1 MLIDAMRSLSALLL
15 LSACSDQGISKV
27 NIDPEATIIAPASGA
42 VVDEGDTV
50 WLRGSAS
57 DSNDDVSTLTAWWLA
72 GARELCPPDAPA
84 DDGTTSCEALLE
96 EDESTVTLEV
106 HDPHGATDTDTV
118 SLVIDPNAAPVVT
131 LLPPEEPVV
140 YAGDL
145 LVLSATVTDE
155 EDDPDA
161 LLVAWA
167 SSLDGPLSVDD
178 TPGADGELSGPVYL
192 SEGEHYLTLTATDS
206 GGRVGEDAL
215 VLEVYSA
222 NTAPSCAITVPTDGE
237 VVAEGAEVV
246 LAASAED
253 AEDPPEALS
262 ARWESDL
269 DGPLDETPPNEAGE
283 IAAVVT
289 GLSAGEHTLTL
300 TVTDSGGL
308 VATELVQ
315 LVVDGRPSAPVVSI
329 SPASPGTDD
338 DLTAVLDVSATDP
351 EGEGLIYTYEWYLD
365 GTLSTAS
372 TTGTLPASATTR
384 GETWTV
390 RVNPS
395 DSLGEGTA
403 GEASATIANTA
414 PGAPVVAISPTAPE
428 EGEDALVCAVETEAE
443 DADGDALTYTIS
455 WALDGAAWTGTA
467 STTTRT
473 GDTVAAS
480 YTNEGEVWTCS
491 VVASDDTESGPPGTD
506 SVTVEEDESLVGTP
520 IDPHAVELSGEL
532 EYDYAGFA
540 VAIVPDLDG
549 DGLNEVLVGGRC
561 MNRYDGDPYYEGVA
575 YLVLGSTIEEE
586 GSMSLSDADYVFVA
600 DESDDHLGSS
610 VAGLDDIDGDGV
622 GDFVIGA
629 SQGSSGARG
638 RAYVFSGAELGRP
651 GTYSPSTADWIITGV
666 NTRDYAGATVASAGD
681 IDGDGR
687 TDLALGGWGY
697 DNGSYNEAGAVIVF
711 LASDLGSTSSISAS
725 AARWTVL
732 GVDTYHYIGRK
743 IAAGDVDG
751 DGADDLMLGNE
762 RSTEGCATVFLADD
776 LGDSGSFET
785 TDASY
790 TVDGAADGGSCGMA
804 ISAADV
810 DGDGRADVVTADY
823 NAGSNG
829 EAYVVAGADIGSV
842 ASVDDATYTVAGES
856 GFSLYAAHGVP
867 DREGDGLDDLLILDP
882 SYVGTSG
889 ADSAALYV
897 SGASLSPTGN
907 TTDDADWLW
916 YSTTSES
923 FGASSFGQG
932 PNADIGDLD
941 GDGVAD
947 FLIGSGYN
955 SEVDTYAGKVYV
967 TYGP

>member
-1 MLIDAMRSLSALLL
+1 MRSLSALLL

-27 NIDPEATIIAPASGA
+27 NIDPQATITAPASGA

-84 DDGTTSCEALLE
+84 DDGTTSCEVLLD

-106 HDPHGATDTDTV
+106 HDPHGATDTDAVT
-118 SLVIDPNAAPVVT
+118 LVIDPNAAPVVA
-131 LLPPEEPVV
+131 LIPPDEEV
-140 YAGDL
+140 YAGEL
-145 LVLSATVTDE
+145 LVLSATATDE

-161 LLVAWA
+161 LTVTWA

-178 TPGADGELSGPVYL
+178 TPSADGELSGPVYL

-215 VLEVYSA
+215 VLEVSSA
-222 NTAPSCAITVPTDGE
+222 NTAPSCAITAPTDGA
-237 VVAEGAEVV
+237 VVVEGEEVV
-246 LAASAED
+246 LTAWAED

-262 ARWESDL
+262 VRWESDL
-269 DGPLDETPPNEAGE
+269 DGLVDATGPDEAGD
-283 IAAVVT
+283 ISVLAT
-289 GLSAGEHTLTL
+289 GLSAGEHTISL
-300 TVTDSGGL
+300 TVTDSAGL
-308 VATELVQ
+308 AVVEQVQ

-338 DLTAVLDVSATDP
+338 DLTAVLDLPSTDP
-351 EGEGLIYTYEWYLD
+351 EGEALSYTYEWYLD
-365 GTLSTAS
+365 GTLSAAS
-372 TTGTLPASATTR
+372 ATETLPASATTR

-390 RVNPS
+390 RVTPS
-395 DSLGEGTA
+395 DGTSEGAA

-414 PGAPVVAISPTAPE
+414 PGAPTVAISPSAPE
-428 EGEDALVCAVETEAE
+428 EGEDALVCAVETEAD
-443 DADGDALTYTIS
+443 DADGDALSYTIS
-455 WALDGAAWTGTA
+455 WSLDGGAWTGTA

-480 YTNEGEVWTCS
+480 YTTEGDVWTCS
-491 VVASDDTESGPPGTD
+491 VVASDGEDLGAAGTD
-506 SVTVEEDESLVGTP
+506 SVTVEEDEDLVGTP
-520 IDPHAVELSGEL
+520 IDPHAIELSGEL

-540 VAIVPDLDG
+540 VAIVPDLDD

-586 GSMSLSDADYVFVA
+586 GSMSLADADYVFES

-629 SQGSSGARG
+629 MQGSSGARG

-651 GTYSPSTADWIITGV
+651 GTYSPSSADWIVTGV
-666 NTRDYAGATVASAGD
+666 NTRDYAGGTVASAGD
-681 IDGDGR
+681 MDGDGL

-732 GVDTYHYIGRK
+732 GVDVYHYIGRK
-743 IAAGDVDG
+743 IATGDVDG
-751 DGADDLMLGNE
+751 DGADDLVLGNE
-762 RSTEGCATVFLADD
+762 RSAEGCVYVFLADE

-790 TVDGAADGGSCGMA
+790 TIDDAADGGSCGMS
-804 ISAADV
+804 ISTADV
-810 DGDGRADVVTADY
+810 DGDGRADVITADY
-823 NAGSNG
+823 YAGSNG
-829 EAYVVAGADIGSV
+829 EAYAVAGADL
-842 ASVDDATYTVAGES
+842 ASVTSMDEATYTVAGES

-867 DREGDGLDDLLILDP
+867 DREGDGLDDLLILDWA
-882 SYVGTSG
+882 YVGTSG

-897 SGASLSPTGN
+897 SGASLSTAGN

-916 YSTTSES
+916 YSTTSEN
-923 FGASSFGQG
+923 FGASSFGMG
-932 PNADIGDLD
+932 PNVDIGDLD
-941 GDGVAD
+941 GDGAAD